1 MSNFSKDKG
10 RDGLR
15 KVGLLPFDQLTL
27 RLLRENDIK
36 SATFISCPG
45 RKKSEMQNLNLKYKC
60 GFSVTQ
66 NLGARI
72 DLTGI

>member
-27 RLLRENDIK
+27 PLARENDIK
-36 SATFISCPG
+36 SATFISCPR
-45 RKKSEMQNLNLKYKC
+45 RKKSEMQNLNLK
-60 GFSVTQ
+60 
-66 NLGARI
+66 
-72 DLTGI
+72 